1 MAKLKVRK
9 GDTVQIISGKDKG
22 VKGKVIKTFP
32 GKDRVLVE
40 GVNRVKRHT
49 KAGQQGASGSKAGGI
64 IVQEA
69 SVHISNV
76 MVVDGDGK
84 ATRIGLRRDKADKTR
99 PDGSTYKGTRGVRV
113 SRRSGKDI

>member
-32 GKDRVLVE
+32 DTDRVIVE

-49 KAGQQGASGSKAGGI
+49 KAGQGQNKAGGI

-69 SVHISNV
+69 SVHVSNV
-76 MVVDGDGK
+76 MVVDSTGK
-84 ATRIGLRRDKADKTR
+84 ATRVGSRREEVEKSRT
-99 PDGSTYKGTRGVRV
+99 DGSTYKGTRGVRV